1 MRLFSFAFQAQDFR
15 ARIERARPRLYRL
28 AFSWCHDAALAD
40 DLVQDTLY
48 KALKSAGQLRDMAV
62 LEGWLFK
69 ILANGWRDHFRRQRN
84 IQDIDDMDELPFTD
98 GFGPEDL
105 RGQSELAA
113 RVRKAV
119 ASLPL
124 GQRQVLTLVD
134 LEDASYSEAADILNI
149 PVGTVMSRLCRA
161 RAALKIQL
169 IDMRNDATLK
179 TKIRS
184 VP

>member
-1 MRLFSFAFQAQDFR
+1 MGLFSFVFQNQDFR
-15 ARIERARPRLYRL
+15 NRIERARPRLYRL

-69 ILANGWRDHFRRQRN
+69 ILANSWRDHFRRQRD

-98 GFGPEDL
+98 GFSAEDL
-105 RGQSELAA
+105 RSQSELAA

-119 ASLPL
+119 TSLPL